1 MEYVTGTKG
10 DMLCRYLNKL
20 DPEINPLRNNKTMPL
35 DIGTQNWLKV
45 VYPEDLTLEKFEK
58 VLFLNELQYL
68 PSHPLWVC
76 YDKRFMEAVKNH
88 GYEILSLKFEPKHYV
103 TIRIEGVIK
112 NSAIYSDNVI
122 ARINRK
128 GGSWS
133 DTLSVEE
140 NSKRLLRQLEL
151 GPTGLYI
158 QRAKYNRLFN
168 EMTENRT
175 LLHYEELFCSDLPF
189 PLQPERKEEWL
200 NLVERSWCDY
210 DENEYRKWIIPEDAY
225 EGPQHRFLQT
235 IQSLIENKKWG
246 LWKDE

>member
-35 DIGTQNWLKV
+35 DIGTQNWLKIM
-45 VYPEDLTLEKFEK
+45 YPEDLTLEKFEN
-58 VLFLNELQYL
+58 VLFLNQLQYL

-140 NSKRLLRQLEL
+140 L
-151 GPTGLYI
+151 
-158 QRAKYNRLFN
+158 
-168 EMTENRT
+168 
-175 LLHYEELFCSDLPF
+175 
-189 PLQPERKEEWL
+189 
-200 NLVERSWCDY
+200 
-210 DENEYRKWIIPEDAY
+210 
-225 EGPQHRFLQT
+225 
-235 IQSLIENKKWG
+235 SLIHI
-246 LWKDE
+246 